1 MKKNIFI
8 TLIAA
13 FIISLIIHFIA
24 FDLINKK
31 IANMKLTYPTT
42 NVQKKSSPKKG
53 FSSVKFVKLKPETPK
68 EKPIVKQKPTINKEV
83 KKILQPIEKPVKKPI
98 AQKTSKPKAIQV
110 PKTQQPDLKSF
121 FTVSKEDLKR
131 MEEEKKE
138 REKQNQEIYKEI
150 QEIKQLD
157 QITQNYIKLYG
168 DTYFTFSKEQKTY
181 IKNNLSRIGM
191 ITQRYL
197 VYPGL
202 SIKTRQ
208 SGINVI
214 EFILHPNGD
223 ISNVRITD
231 SSNYT
236 ALDQNTVETIQLAYK
251 DYPRPT
257 EPTQIKIYV
266 RYILY

>member
-8 TLIAA
+8 TLVLA

-31 IANMKLTYPTT
+31 IANAKLSYPTT
-42 NVQKKSSPKKG
+42 NIKKKPSPKKG
-53 FSSVKFVKLKPETPK
+53 FSNVKFVKLKKEVPK
-68 EKPIVKQKPTINKEV
+68 EKPIEQKKPTINQEV
-83 KKILQPIEKPVKKPI
+83 KKILEPIKKPI
-98 AQKTSKPKAIQV
+98 AKKSSKPKAIEL
-110 PKTQQPDLKSF
+110 PKVQKPDLKSF

-131 MEEEKKE
+131 IQEEKE
-138 REKQNQEIYKEI
+138 ARTKQITEFQKEI
-150 QEIKQLD
+150 QKIKQLD
-157 QITQNYIKLYG
+157 QITQEYIRLYG

-181 IKNNLSRIGM
+181 LKNNLSRIGM

-214 EFILHPNGD
+214 EFVLHPNGD
-223 ISNVRITD
+223 ISDVRITD

-236 ALDQNTVETIQLAYK
+236 ALDKNTVETIQLAYK
-251 DYPRPT
+251 DYPKPS

>member
-1 MKKNIFI
+1 MKKNILI
-8 TLIAA
+8 TLIVA
-13 FIISLIIHFIA
+13 FVLSLIIHFIV
-24 FDLINKK
+24 FDLVNKK
-31 IANMKLTYPTT
+31 IANAKLTYPTT
-42 NVQKKSSPKKG
+42 NIKKKSSPKKG
-53 FSSVKFVKLKPETPK
+53 FSNVKFVKLKKELPK
-68 EKPIVKQKPTINKEV
+68 DKTIKKQKPTINKEV
-83 KKILQPIEKPVKKPI
+83 KKILEPVKKPV
-98 AQKTSKPKAIQV
+98 AKKATKPKAIEL
-110 PKTQQPDLKSF
+110 PKVQKPDLKSF

-131 MEEEKKE
+131 IEEEKKE
-138 REKQNQEIYKEI
+138 REKEKQEIYKEI
-150 QEIKQLD
+150 NEIKQLD

-168 DTYFTFSKEQKTY
+168 DTYFTLSKEQKTY
-181 IKNNLSRIGM
+181 LKNNLSRIGM

-197 VYPGL
+197 TYPGL

-236 ALDQNTVETIQLAYK
+236 ALDQNTIETIELAYK
-251 DYPRPT
+251 DYPKPS